1 MVACDVSQRVGVLK
15 KAQFRWLLHNIN
27 KVRCAQDVPPP
38 TDPWKW
44 GGAIGAWILSP
55 AQEDTLNPKFPPG
68 LLRPFPPITRVV
80 RH

>member
-55 AQEDTLNPKFPPG
+55 AQEDTLNPKP
-68 LLRPFPPITRVV
+68 
-80 RH
+80 